1 MEIGDDG
8 QCRPLND
15 RGKLFFEPCYELP
28 PINTEPSPDLDD
40 IMKSFQTSE
49 IVFKEDISDDDEN
62 LEQDQINTDSE
73 TDENTDSETDENTD
87 SETDENTDSET
98 HENTDSET
106 HENTDTETH
115 ENTDTETHE
124 NTGSE
129 THENTDTET
138 HENTDTETHE
148 NTDTETHENTDTTKN
163 RIFRYEITGSRV
175 PQNGTNTYKRRH
187 RIVHRYSVKK
197 QYRQL

>member
-87 SETDENTDSET
+87 SET

-106 HENTDTETH
+106 D
-115 ENTDTETHE
+115 
-124 NTGSE
+124 
-129 THENTDTET
+129 ENTDTET

-148 NTDTETHENTDTTKN
+148 NTDSKTPEHTDNTKN